1 MHILVVNFSL
11 EGLAHEDYLKIAD
24 ELAPVFAGVPG
35 LCSKVWLA
43 DQENNTYG
51 GVYTFESKQACDDY
65 CNGELFASVG
75 SNPNFVNVTAKTFGT
90 IEGPTKV
97 CNNSC
102 CKEPAT
108 DSCSCC

>member
-11 EGLAHEDYLKIAD
+11 EGLAHEEYLKIAD
-24 ELAPVFAGVPG
+24 ELAPAFAGVPG

-65 CNGELFASVG
+65 CNGELFAGVE

-90 IEGPTKV
+90 LEGPTKV
-97 CNNSC
+97 CNKSC

>member
-1 MHILVVNFSL
+1 MHILVINFSL
-11 EGLAHEDYLKIAD
+11 EGLPHEEYLKIAD
-24 ELAPVFAGVPG
+24 ELAPVFADVPG

-75 SNPNFVNVTAKTFGT
+75 SNPNFVNVTYKAYDVLDA
-90 IEGPTKV
+90 PTDIT
-97 CNNSC
+97 S
-102 CKEPAT
+102 
-108 DSCSCC
+108 S